1 MKAGAAMVNITPKPG
16 THLAGD
22 VGGYRPAQSVTDPL
36 YAKAVVLESEGRK
49 LCFLSLDVTIITGE
63 YTTRV
68 REAAADRFGFERDAV
83 MVHATQTHS
92 APSVGHFMVDEDFP
106 PVPSNRQF
114 VRGGDE
120 AFTEF
125 AIEHAVEA
133 IGKADSGLEPVQVG
147 VGSGVK
153 DGLAFNRRGVMRDG
167 KVCMPWFY
175 SGLQHPLGP
184 THIRYLEGPTDPEVG
199 VLCLRNKGMRM
210 VAMLL
215 HYTCHPVNVYAQ
227 PGAVVS
233 ADWPGAWAAAM
244 QTIHGLSCVPLVLN
258 GCCGNINPWPAFEP
272 DFHPDHRYMG
282 NALGEVSEKIIHSLS
297 FTEESTLD
305 WKARK
310 VMLPTRKLNVDQLR
324 EAEEYLAQYPEPQW
338 LKDKPNRV
346 EGAWSRAAWLVS
358 IELMRRRSP
367 EMPYEVQAFRV
378 GKTAFVAL
386 PGEPFV
392 EGQLAIKVG
401 SPTYPTYV
409 AHCATQYVGYLPP
422 REALL
427 RGGHEVFFCKVAPGS
442 LEIVVDEAKAMLR
455 ELFT

>member
-1 MKAGAAMVNITPKPG
+1 
-16 THLAGD
+16 
-22 VGGYRPAQSVTDPL
+22 
-36 YAKAVVLESEGRK
+36 
-49 LCFLSLDVTIITGE
+49 
-63 YTTRV
+63 
-68 REAAADRFGFERDAV
+68 
-83 MVHATQTHS
+83 
-92 APSVGHFMVDEDFP
+92 
-106 PVPSNRQF
+106 
-114 VRGGDE
+114 
-120 AFTEF
+120 
-125 AIEHAVEA
+125 
-133 IGKADSGLEPVQVG
+133 
-147 VGSGVK
+147 
-153 DGLAFNRRGVMRDG
+153 
-167 KVCMPWFY
+167 
-175 SGLQHPLGP
+175 
-184 THIRYLEGPTDPEVG
+184 
-199 VLCLRNKGMRM
+199 M

-346 EGAWSRAAWLVS
+346 EGAWSRAAWLWS

-367 EMPYEVQAFRV
+367 EIPYEVQAFRV